1 MLRPVSETAPQDG
14 RSASQGAGALE
25 QFRRVLSRLGGT
37 SVLAVGALVLPPLG
51 SIVLFSYMNVVGQ
64 WLRGHETEG
73 VLLYIA
79 GFAVFSGC
87 ALLPT
92 YASAILGGW
101 AFGFAEGFPAALC
114 GFLGGAMIGY
124 GVARGV
130 SGDRVVRLIE
140 ERPAWRAVR
149 DALVGSGFWRTLGI
163 VILIRLP
170 LNSPFAVC
178 NLVLASVQVRPLVYA
193 AGTLVGMAPRTA
205 AVVWLATQVRDV
217 MAEEAG
223 KVSAPWWFLAA
234 GSGAMIVVLLLLG
247 AIAQRAVKRMTASAP
262 GQGR

>member
-1 MLRPVSETAPQDG
+1 M
-14 RSASQGAGALE
+14 
-25 QFRRVLSRLGGT
+25 LSRLGGT
-37 SVLAVGALVLPPLG
+37 SVLAVGALALPPLG
-51 SIVLFSYMNVVGQ
+51 SIVLFAYMNVVGQ

-79 GFAVFSGC
+79 GFALFSGC

-101 AFGFAEGFPAALC
+101 AFGFAEGFPAAQC

-193 AGTLVGMAPRTA
+193 AGTLIGMAPRTA

-247 AIAQRAVKRMTASAP
+247 VIAQRAVRRLTAGAP
-262 GQGR
+262 PTDA